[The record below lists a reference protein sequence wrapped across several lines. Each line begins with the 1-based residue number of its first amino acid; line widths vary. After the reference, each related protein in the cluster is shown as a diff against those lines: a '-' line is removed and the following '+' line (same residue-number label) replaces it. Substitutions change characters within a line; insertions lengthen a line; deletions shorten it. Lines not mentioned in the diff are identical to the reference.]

1 MTPRRTG
8 FLSTGDRVVGERSRV
23 PALLGLGNA
32 GNTPLTAPP
41 DCSPRSQEQ
50 SGTLGTVQVD
60 RSRSSGTVRR
70 QRSLRLFPKIGN
82 SRTAETITS
91 RSIPST
97 TRGRPWRPDTTREPA
112 PSPWTVGDLAGN
124 RPPRCC
130 SPVVLMA
137 GTPRAGMMGCDRG
150 RFTSSVESAPI
161 APRSHQS
168 HQSSAAISLASTA
181 ARTEHSWATTAT
193 TGQAHDTPPAIPC
206 FER

>member
-1 MTPRRTG
+1 VALDKQTQSVGDQLVGCIGGVLVDHRGARAVMTPRRTG

-91 RSIPST
+91 SSIPST
-97 TRGRPWRPDTTREPA
+97 TRGRPWRLDTTREPA
-112 PSPWTVGDLAGN
+112 PSPWTVGDLAGQ
-124 RPPRCC
+124 PAAP
-130 SPVVLMA
+130 LLFTGGA
-137 GTPRAGMMGCDRG
+137 DG
-150 RFTSSVESAPI
+150 RN
-161 APRSHQS
+161 
-168 HQSSAAISLASTA
+168 A
-181 ARTEHSWATTAT
+181 AR
-193 TGQAHDTPPAIPC
+193 GDDGL
-206 FER
+206 